1 MDLSVLILPSQKN
14 VSLDTILWT
23 QPFAQIINNAIKFL
37 LDAIIQEEIIVIQ
50 SVLMVLSAQILLNLR
65 NVDLDT
71 ILLTQLIAQIIN
83 NAIKFL
89 LGAITKMETILIPY
103 AQMDMSAL
111 ILHNQ
116 LNVVQVTLLLTLLIV
131 VIIHNVI
138 QYLMDATIQTEWIN
152 IIFVLLVINVLT
164 QQSLKYVILVLI
176 A

>member
-1 MDLSVLILPSQKN
+1 
-14 VSLDTILWT
+14 
-23 QPFAQIINNAIKFL
+23 
-37 LDAIIQEEIIVIQ
+37 
-50 SVLMVLSAQILLNLR
+50 MVLSAQILLNLR

-138 QYLMDATIQTEWIN
+138 QYLMDATIQTE
-152 IIFVLLVINVLT
+152 
-164 QQSLKYVILVLI
+164 
-176 A
+176 